1 MTDKLIIKQIRDIRF
16 KNNTHWMRL
25 LEIALDH
32 APAETKR
39 VLTAINDNDREISI
53 LIERLSR

>member
-1 MTDKLIIKQIRDIRF
+1 MTDKLLIKQIRDIRF
-16 KNNTHWMRL
+16 MNNTHWMRL

-39 VLTAINDNDREISI
+39 VLTAINDNDREISV
-53 LIERLSR
+53 LIARLSQ